1 MKTSVLKRKRN
12 KKRGRK
18 KSASKSIGQRNL
30 TFVRIIIKRAG
41 LSKCFPARDMEAMV
55 RERKRSRPERC
66 RTEREVLRE
75 RLFAE
80 SRDPLP
86 HRFGDPLVFLLI
98 YTSVFSLI
106 LRFSQFFKTTRLP
119 HAGILRHL
127 VSEAAGRSDLR
138 VQQTERRSLKF
149 FEKAFCVPASP
160 AVA

>member
-1 MKTSVLKRKRN
+1 MSILFCLHLLALLFQTVDAFRN
-12 KKRGRK
+12 TR
-18 KSASKSIGQRNL
+18 L
-30 TFVRIIIKRAG
+30 HG
-41 LSKCFPARDMEAMV
+41 LSDILECFSGLFRIFFNGLTV
-55 RERKRSRPERC
+55 FLSRLLYSFFR
-66 RTEREVLRE
+66 
-75 RLFAE
+75 
-80 SRDPLP
+80 
-86 HRFGDPLVFLLI
+86 FLLI

>member
-1 MKTSVLKRKRN
+1 MQKLNYYTDNSFVFKKGNGMFLFCHCKKGDRLLDLLASADHTWLPMEILMERLGLSRRSVLYLM
-12 KKRGRK
+12 KKVNASLEAQGIPTIANQRGR
-18 KSASKSIGQRNL
+18 GY
-30 TFVRIIIKRAG
+30 
-41 LSKCFPARDMEAMV
+41 
-55 RERKRSRPERC
+55 
-66 RTEREVLRE
+66 
-75 RLFAE
+75 
-80 SRDPLP
+80 
-86 HRFGDPLVFLLI
+86 FLLI

>member
-1 MKTSVLKRKRN
+1 MTQ
-12 KKRGRK
+12 
-18 KSASKSIGQRNL
+18 SISML
-30 TFVRIIIKRAG
+30 CLAEW
-41 LSKCFPARDMEAMV
+41 LFPLDKECDLLC
-55 RERKRSRPERC
+55 K
-66 RTEREVLRE
+66 LLL
-75 RLFAE
+75 LF
-80 SRDPLP
+80 
-86 HRFGDPLVFLLI
+86 LI

>member
-1 MKTSVLKRKRN
+1 MGFQILVDADACPVVLEIEHVA
-12 KKRGRK
+12 KKYGV
-18 KSASKSIGQRNL
+18 S
-30 TFVRIIIKRAG
+30 
-41 LSKCFPARDMEAMV
+41 
-55 RERKRSRPERC
+55 
-66 RTEREVLRE
+66 
-75 RLFAE
+75 
-80 SRDPLP
+80 
-86 HRFGDPLVFLLI
+86 LLI